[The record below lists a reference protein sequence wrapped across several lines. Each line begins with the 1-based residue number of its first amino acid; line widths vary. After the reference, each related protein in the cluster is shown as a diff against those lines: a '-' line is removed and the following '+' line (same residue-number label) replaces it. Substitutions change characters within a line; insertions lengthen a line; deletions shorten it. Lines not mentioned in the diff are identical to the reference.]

1 MASGL
6 QLTRGP
12 GGNNHPIPSKQFI
25 LDRLAKVGEDHASS
39 LHRAYNK
46 ALDDLAE
53 QRHRKYYYHHPVY
66 ASFRARI
73 SELVSE
79 GLIEYSGREEQ
90 SDAPQ
95 WEHMEEKPMR
105 RYFCLVKGK

>member
-6 QLTRGP
+6 QLNRRP

-39 LHRAYNK
+39 LHRAYND
-46 ALDDLAE
+46 ALDDLAKK
-53 QRHRKYYYHHPVY
+53 RHRKFFYHHPTY
-66 ASFRARI
+66 ASFRVRI
-73 SELVSE
+73 SELVGE

-95 WEHMEEKPMR
+95 FAHMEDIPMR
-105 RYFCLVKGK
+105 RYFRLVR